1 MIARLAELVLDH
13 GRWVTSAVMLLCL
26 AAAAGLPFVRSD
38 LGVRVFLPSGSQSEL
53 AEAEAEWGRDD
64 LTALV
69 LVQAPE
75 AHDLLDSDSL
85 GDIRTLRQELRALS
99 GVLSATGPSS
109 VPLLRNPNPLTVP
122 HPKHLMSVDVVNTSP
137 PRRTP
142 AYDRWRAQVLGS
154 HLRVPALL
162 SADGKV
168 AVIALRLQSIA
179 VPEQQATLDRVR
191 TALTRSTLDSTLT
204 GPVVFAE
211 SMRRQM
217 ALEGRWILPATFLI
231 LLVLLSA
238 SLRSWRSL
246 LLPLLLAG
254 ASLLILVGGLA
265 WLGRPLGPFSQAW
278 MSLLPAV
285 AVADALHLVRRVSE
299 ETAAGKQRR
308 EAVIAA
314 MSTVVPACAVTSLT
328 TAAGLL
334 ALTAGSLPVV
344 QQFGVDA
351 AAGVIIAFILFLALG
366 PLLARAAPP
375 SPLER
380 WLSLTAAAVGMACSR
395 RRRWVWACA
404 IVLGSACAWLGSS
417 VVADQQF
424 SGAVRS
430 ADPAKRAAAVIDA
443 HMGGTLSG
451 SLELSAAPGHLLSEP
466 VLRTLAEAEDQSE
479 LHLLTTA
486 TAVREALV
494 ALHGER
500 ADAHLAQAAALA
512 KHVGPGPL
520 LLSEDQRKG
529 RVLFRMPDPGARGFV
544 RSVDALHH
552 DLQRRLGPLDV
563 QVKPTGTALLAYR
576 GVLQTSSDLLRSLAI
591 AVVVIGLIVGA
602 VLRSIRGVMLTIIA
616 TTIPLLVA
624 WGFLGAFDWRL
635 QAGLAMVFTLGLG
648 LAVDDTVHLL
658 VRYREEQDSGPG
670 ALQRAL

>member
-1 MIARLAELVLDH
+1 
-13 GRWVTSAVMLLCL
+13 
-26 AAAAGLPFVRSD
+26 
-38 LGVRVFLPSGSQSEL
+38 
-53 AEAEAEWGRDD
+53 
-64 LTALV
+64 
-69 LVQAPE
+69 
-75 AHDLLDSDSL
+75 
-85 GDIRTLRQELRALS
+85 
-99 GVLSATGPSS
+99 
-109 VPLLRNPNPLTVP
+109 
-122 HPKHLMSVDVVNTSP
+122 
-137 PRRTP
+137 
-142 AYDRWRAQVLGS
+142 
-154 HLRVPALL
+154 
-162 SADGKV
+162 
-168 AVIALRLQSIA
+168 
-179 VPEQQATLDRVR
+179 
-191 TALTRSTLDSTLT
+191 
-204 GPVVFAE
+204 
-211 SMRRQM
+211 
-217 ALEGRWILPATFLI
+217 
-231 LLVLLSA
+231 
-238 SLRSWRSL
+238 
-246 LLPLLLAG
+246 
-254 ASLLILVGGLA
+254 
-265 WLGRPLGPFSQAW
+265 
-278 MSLLPAV
+278 
-285 AVADALHLVRRVSE
+285 
-299 ETAAGKQRR
+299 
-308 EAVIAA
+308 
-314 MSTVVPACAVTSLT
+314 
-328 TAAGLL
+328 
-334 ALTAGSLPVV
+334 
-344 QQFGVDA
+344 
-351 AAGVIIAFILFLALG
+351 
-366 PLLARAAPP
+366 
-375 SPLER
+375 
-380 WLSLTAAAVGMACSR
+380 
-395 RRRWVWACA
+395 
-404 IVLGSACAWLGSS
+404 
-417 VVADQQF
+417 
-424 SGAVRS
+424 
-430 ADPAKRAAAVIDA
+430 
-443 HMGGTLSG
+443 MGGTLSG

-670 ALQRAL
+670 ALQRALRGTGAALVLTTLALVGTFGVSAMSSLPGISEVGVLAVVVLIAALVATLTLIPAGLAPDPNGAD